1 MEFGANQFFN
11 NINDLQLHCAVKVTN
26 NTLKSECTK
35 SQQENMSKS
44 KALGQIYSTRQIIV
58 MMQLQNELL
67 TVCCSVCYSYINKSN
82 FICDTQ
88 YNMQRHACV
97 RTANRLQTWPHYSNQ
112 FTSVITVILS

>member
-1 MEFGANQFFN
+1 
-11 NINDLQLHCAVKVTN
+11 
-26 NTLKSECTK
+26 
-35 SQQENMSKS
+35 MSKS

-67 TVCCSVCYSYINKSN
+67 TVCYSYINKSN

-97 RTANRLQTWPHYSNQ
+97 RTANRLQTWPPISLLQ
-112 FTSVITVILS
+112 

>member
-1 MEFGANQFFN
+1 MMEFGANQIIN
-11 NINDLQLHCAVKVTN
+11 NINDPQLHCAVKVTN
-26 NTLKSECTK
+26 NIIKSECTK

-58 MMQLQNELL
+58 LMQLQNELL
-67 TVCCSVCYSYINKSN
+67 TVCYSVCYSYINKSN

-97 RTANRLQTWPHYSNQ
+97 RTANRLQTWPPVSLLQ
-112 FTSVITVILS
+112 